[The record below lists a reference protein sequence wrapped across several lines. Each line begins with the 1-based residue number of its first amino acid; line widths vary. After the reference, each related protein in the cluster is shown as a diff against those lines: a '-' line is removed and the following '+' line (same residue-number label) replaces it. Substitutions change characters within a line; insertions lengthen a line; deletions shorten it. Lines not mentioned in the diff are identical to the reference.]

1 MFYNQ
6 KLTVCRTNSIH
17 TAKKLEPNFG
27 YAEYWFFLL
36 PPFSLLCLDD
46 SKIGKGQEFL
56 PKSAFMLQNY
66 FVKVALKNST
76 TQLLN
81 LKAASIKPK
90 TFYNFKNEKNLKAT
104 LLHMWKDMY
113 HMYIYTYVIYG
124 DVYHNIILTGKKVK
138 TIIQK

>member
-90 TFYNFKNEKNLKAT
+90 TFYNLRMKKIWRQHYYICEKICIT
-104 LLHMWKDMY
+104 CTYIHMLSMG
-113 HMYIYTYVIYG
+113 MFI
-124 DVYHNIILTGKKVK
+124 
-138 TIIQK
+138 TISF